1 MYGALA
7 LDNYGAL
14 ALDNPN
20 YDRRAG
26 RNARGTE
33 ARHLKIKAIRAK
45 YRDRN
50 KDWYLDPVTK
60 AEYRAE
66 LDADG
71 LQVFGSDQ
79 SGNPLFDVTKKTAS
93 TSARRKQIGKAKRA
107 FKKRFATG
115 RRTKAKAFMTR
126 AKMMLKGK
134 TARKDL
140 TVTKIF
146 GQEDTIVGA
155 RKSDGTIFPVG
166 STIREGQQYFQLV
179 SNIQN
184 QRRYNDARQQRKAGL
199 AYFTPATAANNPRHA
214 RHNPPGSYG
223 QYAGGDYTYR
233 KPNAT
238 GTVGTD
244 RFPKASGMLV
254 DAFKEGNYQ
263 AIMVPDGNVV
273 MALSGESLGYGKKK
287 RKSKKSKGS
296 GTGKKLTE
304 AQKAAMKAGGVAYRA
319 EYAKQKAANPGSS
332 AKELHKLTKQA
343 RKAAKSNPRRKPPV
357 GSKAYYRAKHRMA
370 NKNPMGALALDN
382 YGALAL
388 DNGIV
393 DDVKSSA
400 LSSGKLIGFGLVG
413 AVAHA
418 LVGEQIEDIVEQ
430 IPVIGEKA
438 YGLEVPEAVP
448 VIGGMELD
456 HTITGLVAGVA
467 LITAGG
473 LAKGRLNIPVLG
485 DIGSIL
491 MAVGAGAAAVGPAMD
506 VTKFISED
514 DGEDDMGALALDNY
528 GGLALE
534 NYGGLALDNE
544 GTFGDG
550 MAYQIGQIAE
560 SNDSTEFEQASLAD
574 ANYSGA
580 DFDLGEGE
588 ALINGRKHFFRR
600 YGHPTRRIHTPGSS
614 MATSHLAGQPG
625 HRWGWL
631 IKMIGWG
638 NTQKLAAMSP
648 SQRVSTI
655 KQLRANALQTF
666 QQIQAQQAEL
676 SAAAI
681 APELGAMGPEGVS
694 GAFGSYGSTLFSGE
708 GL

>member
-20 YDRRAG
+20 YYRRAG
-26 RNARGTE
+26 RAARGTE
-33 ARHLKIKAIRAK
+33 ARHLQIKAIRK
-45 YRDRN
+45 TYRDQN
-50 KDWYLDPVTK
+50 KNWYRDPGMK
-60 AEYRAE
+60 EAYRAE
-66 LDADG
+66 LDAAG
-71 LQVFGSDQ
+71 LKVFGSDAD
-79 SGNPLFDVTKKTAS
+79 GNRLFEVSEKTAS
-93 TSARRKQIGKAKRA
+93 TPKRREQIGKARRKFVKK
-107 FKKRFATG
+107 FKTG
-115 RRTKAKAFMTR
+115 RRTKAKAFTTR
-126 AKMMLKGK
+126 AKMGLQAK
-134 TARKDL
+134 TA
-140 TVTKIF
+140 TKALKVAAAI
-146 GQEDTIVGA
+146 GGRGTRRPGTIVGA
-155 RKSDGTIFPVG
+155 RKEDGSLYKVG
-166 STIREGQQYFQLV
+166 STIPAGGEYFQLV
-179 SNIQN
+179 SNIPN
-184 QRRYNDARQQRKAGL
+184 QRKYNDARLQRKAALQYWQGPGDARVVYAKSNPGVMPLGSKDIYGEYKGDGFTYKSPEDDPKPKGSGSLEFFTDSKNYVPIMAADAKVLL
-199 AYFTPATAANNPRHA
+199 ATKGERLT
-214 RHNPPGSYG
+214 YG
-223 QYAGGDYTYR
+223 HR
-233 KPNAT
+233 K
-238 GTVGTD
+238 
-244 RFPKASGMLV
+244 KA
-254 DAFKEGNYQ
+254 
-263 AIMVPDGNVV
+263 
-273 MALSGESLGYGKKK
+273 KK
-287 RKSKKSKGS
+287 RKGGKRKGS
-296 GTGKKLTE
+296 G
-304 AQKAAMKAGGVAYRA
+304 
-319 EYAKQKAANPGSS
+319 GSS
-332 AKELHKLTKQA
+332 AWMAHVKATRDASPGMSYKDAMQA
-343 RKAAKSNPRRKPPV
+343 AAKTYSKSNPRRKPPV
-357 GSKAYYRAKHRMA
+357 GSKAYYRAKHRHMA

-413 AVAHA
+413 GLAHA
-418 LVGEQIEDIVEQ
+418 LVGEQIEDLVER
-430 IPVIGEKA
+430 IPVLGERA
-438 YGLEVPEAVP
+438 YGLEIPEAVP

-456 HTITGLVAGVA
+456 HTITGLVAGIA

-473 LAKGRLNIPVLG
+473 LAKGRLNIPVVG
-485 DIGSIL
+485 DLGSIL
-491 MAVGAGAAAVGPAMD
+491 MAIGAGAAAVGPAMD
-506 VTKFISED
+506 VTEFISED
-514 DGEDDMGALALDNY
+514 GGEGDMGALALDNY

-560 SNDSTEFEQASLAD
+560 SNGSTEFEQASLAD

-631 IKMIGWG
+631 IKMIGWS

-666 QQIQAQQAEL
+666 QQIQAQQAQL